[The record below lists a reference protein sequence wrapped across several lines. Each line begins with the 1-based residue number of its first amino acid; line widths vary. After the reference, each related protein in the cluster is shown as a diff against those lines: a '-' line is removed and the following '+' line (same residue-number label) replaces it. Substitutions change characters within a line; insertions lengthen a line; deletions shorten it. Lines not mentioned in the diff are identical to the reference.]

1 LIKGVRILNIS
12 DVIQNNKDEKSLK
25 RADAIC
31 STHNLVPPKKDISDS
46 EREKAFGKVSK
57 ALDPDLI
64 EEKGIKK

>member
-1 LIKGVRILNIS
+1 MNIS

-25 RADAIC
+25 HANAVC

-57 ALDPDLI
+57 ALDSEPI
-64 EEKGIKK
+64 EEKEIKK